1 MNALLRTLAVTLMNL
16 RSLPQRFGPS
26 LVVIAGSAGV
36 VAVMVAVLAM
46 SAGMSATLRA
56 TGRDDR
62 VIVLR
67 NGSTSESGS
76 ALSRDAVRIIMDAPG
91 VHRDAA
97 GMAIASAEPML
108 LLKLLKRNG
117 QSEAT
122 VPLRG
127 IGEQALKLRPELK
140 LIGGRMFTPSLHEVI
155 VGKAAL
161 SQFKNTDIGDTVAS
175 RTGTWNV
182 VGIFESRGDAHESE
196 LLADADTVLGSD
208 SSLNYAS
215 VTALVDSPAALQA
228 LADALAT
235 SPAVHVDIVRER
247 DYYARQSQTVG
258 ALLSALIYVVGS
270 IMGLGAAIAAL
281 NTMYSAVSARA
292 AEIATLRAL
301 GFHRSVVVTSIL
313 VESLLLASAGGLLG
327 SFIAWLFFSGHTI
340 STTQGTANSQLIF
353 NIAVTPAIAGIGV
366 AISAAI
372 GFIGGLLPALHAA
385 RLPIGKALRAV

>member
-16 RSLPQRFGPS
+16 RSLPQRFGAS

-62 VIVLR
+62 AIVLR

-76 ALSRDAVRIIMDAPG
+76 ALSRDAARIILDAPG
-91 VHRDAA
+91 VRRDAA
-97 GMAIASAEPML
+97 GKVIASAEPML
-108 LLKLLKRNG
+108 LLKLLKRDG

-127 IGEQALKLRPELK
+127 IGEQTPKLRPELK
-140 LIGGRMFTPSLHEVI
+140 IIAGRMFTPSLHEVI
-155 VGKAAL
+155 VGKATR

-175 RTGTWNV
+175 RTGTWTV
-182 VGIFESRGDAHESE
+182 VGIFETSGDAHESE
-196 LLADADTVLGSD
+196 LLADVNSVLGSD
-208 SSLNYAS
+208 PSLNYAS
-215 VTALVDSPAALQA
+215 VTALVDSPASLQA
-228 LADALAT
+228 LADALAANPT
-235 SPAVHVDIVRER
+235 LHVDVVRER
-247 DYYARQSQTVG
+247 VYYARQSQTVG

-270 IMGLGAAIAAL
+270 IMGLGAAFAAL
-281 NTMYSAVSARA
+281 NTMYSAVSARS

-353 NIAVTPAIAGIGV
+353 NIAVTPAIAGVGV

-385 RLPIGKALRAV
+385 RLPIARALRAV